1 MRASEFIIEDATG
14 SLAPGVANA
23 LPATW
28 VLPDLKSQD
37 PYLQYRFG
45 LALAAAR
52 AQKAGEVTY
61 SDESMFGEKMV
72 VMAYSK
78 EEEQTLNLA
87 LTLFGKDNA
96 SQLISTRS
104 SKESSDVSTKSPV
117 ANINPKRKITY

>member
-1 MRASEFIIEDATG
+1 MRAKEFITEGGTG
-14 SLAPGVANA
+14 SLAPGVADA

-52 AQKAGEVTY
+52 AQAAGEVSY
-61 SDESMFGEKMV
+61 ADESMFGEKMV
-72 VMAYSK
+72 VMAYTP
-78 EEEQTLNLA
+78 EEEKTLNMALA
-87 LTLFGKDNA
+87 MYGKNNA

-104 SKESSDVSTKSPV
+104 SSEASDVQKHSPV

>member
-1 MRASEFIIEDATG
+1 MRAKEFITEGGTG
-14 SLAPGVANA
+14 SLAPGVADA

-52 AQKAGEVTY
+52 AQAAGEVSY
-61 SDESMFGEKMV
+61 ADESMFGEKMV
-72 VMAYSK
+72 VMAYTP
-78 EEEQTLNLA
+78 EEEKTLNMALA
-87 LTLFGKDNA
+87 MYGKNNA